1 MFTSSS
7 RSKEFSSSF
16 NTSNSKSYSIIS
28 TNLQGGL
35 QSIPQAFNQIWF
47 KKLNIYELPNYK
59 WHLLR
64 FVIMLIKNKSFS
76 ISICDLTI
84 LRIWWV
90 KKPTIGNMASHF
102 PHHSKGHLIFL
113 GSTWQHLKIIF
124 LVISFFFGSFVLRTC

>member
-59 WHLLR
+59 
-64 FVIMLIKNKSFS
+64 
-76 ISICDLTI
+76 
-84 LRIWWV
+84 
-90 KKPTIGNMASHF
+90 
-102 PHHSKGHLIFL
+102 
-113 GSTWQHLKIIF
+113 
-124 LVISFFFGSFVLRTC
+124 